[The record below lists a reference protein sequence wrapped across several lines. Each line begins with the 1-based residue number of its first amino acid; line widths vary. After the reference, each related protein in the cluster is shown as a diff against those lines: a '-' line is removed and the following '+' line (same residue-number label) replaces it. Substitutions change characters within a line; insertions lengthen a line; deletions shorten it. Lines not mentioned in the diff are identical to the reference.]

1 LTENETDETL
11 RLQIKNDVLSA
22 FQNAKTFGEDEVK
35 QRIDMFKTMC
45 EERKNKI
52 MEIRAKIEAIKLLPE
67 DEKNKIIIKQIQKLL
82 PS

>member
-1 LTENETDETL
+1 
-11 RLQIKNDVLSA
+11 
-22 FQNAKTFGEDEVK
+22 
-35 QRIDMFKTMC
+35 MC

-82 PS
+82 PA